1 MQHPTTEQL
10 LAVRDG
16 VSTIEVRAHVDECA
30 TCRAELARFVR
41 MRDALRALPDAE
53 PPPGALDALLTARAA
68 ASRRARSRRYAGVAV
83 AASVVMAVALLVV
96 PHNRPAPPLIPVDTE
111 VSLLA
116 ERSDELDRVL
126 ASVESHSGIL
136 DLRTAG
142 TIVALEDR
150 LATVDA
156 HLRRVGTN
164 EPRTTGELLRQRI
177 ALVNALVDVH
187 AAQTQYSF

>member
-10 LAVRDG
+10 F
-16 VSTIEVRAHVDECA
+16 VSR
-30 TCRAELARFVR
+30 L
-41 MRDALRALPDAE
+41 RDALRALPAEE
-53 PPPGALDALLTARAA
+53 PPAGVLDALLAARAA
-68 ASRRARSRRYAGVAV
+68 ARRRARSRRYAGVAV

-96 PHNRPAPPLIPVDTE
+96 PRDRPAPPLIPADTE

>member
-10 LAVRDG
+10 F
-16 VSTIEVRAHVDECA
+16 VSR
-30 TCRAELARFVR
+30 L
-41 MRDALRALPDAE
+41 RDALRALPAEE
-53 PPPGALDALLTARAA
+53 PPAGALDALLARRAA
-68 ASRRARSRRYAGVAV
+68 AIRRARFRRYAGVAV

-96 PHNRPAPPLIPVDTE
+96 PRDGPAPPLIPADTE
-111 VSLLA
+111 VSLLT

-136 DLRTAG
+136 DLRTAD

-150 LATVDA
+150 LAVVDA

-164 EPRTTGELLRQRI
+164 ESGTTGELLRQRI

>member
-1 MQHPTTEQL
+1 MQHPTIEQL

-16 VSTIEVRAHVDECA
+16 LSTAEVRAHVDGCLA
-30 TCRAELARFVR
+30 CRAEVDRLAATRER
-41 MRDALRALPDAE
+41 LRGLPAVE
-53 PPPGALDALLTARAA
+53 PPPGVLDALLAARAA
-68 ASRRARSRRYAGVAV
+68 ARRRARVQRYAGVAV
-83 AASVVMAVALLVV
+83 AASVVMAVALLLV
-96 PHNRPAPPLIPVDTE
+96 PQERPAPPLVAADAE
-111 VSLLA
+111 VTLLA

-126 ASVESHSGIL
+126 ASVEAQSGIL

-150 LATVDA
+150 LAAVDA
-156 HLRRVGTN
+156 HLRRVGAHET
-164 EPRTTGELLRQRI
+164 RTTGELLRQRI